1 MEIESVVVI
10 IEQLLAV
17 IALIWGED
25 ATILQRIVS
34 GAVLLST
41 VVGTA
46 SIIFKALE
54 KIAQV
59 TPTTKDDEFVG
70 KVRKYLGFLS
80 ALLDRLALN
89 PDKSKARDAK

>member
-1 MEIESVVVI
+1 MELESVAVI

-25 ATILQRIVS
+25 ASILQRIVS
-34 GAVLLST
+34 GAVLLT
-41 VVGTA
+41 TIVGTA

-54 KIAQV
+54 KIAHV
-59 TPTTKDDEFVG
+59 TPTTKDDEFVS
-70 KVRKYLGFLS
+70 KVRKALGFLS

-89 PDKSKARDAK
+89 PDKSKARNVK

>member
-1 MEIESVVVI
+1 MELESVAVI

-17 IALIWGED
+17 IALVWGED

-34 GAVLLST
+34 GAVLLT
-41 VVGTA
+41 TIVGTA

-54 KIAQV
+54 KIAHV
-59 TPTTKDDEFVG
+59 TPTTKDDEFVS
-70 KVRKYLGFLS
+70 KVRKALGFLS

>member
-1 MEIESVVVI
+1 MELESVAII
-10 IEQLLAV
+10 IEQLLAI
-17 IALIWGED
+17 IAMVWGED

-34 GAVLLST
+34 GAVLLT
-41 VVGTA
+41 TIVGTA
-46 SIIFKALE
+46 SVIFKALE

>member
-1 MEIESVVVI
+1 MELESVAII
-10 IEQLLAV
+10 IEQLLAIIV
-17 IALIWGED
+17 MVWGED

-34 GAVLLST
+34 GAVLLT
-41 VVGTA
+41 TIVGTA
-46 SIIFKALE
+46 SVIFKALE

-89 PDKSKARDAK
+89 PDKSKARNAK

>member
-1 MEIESVVVI
+1 MELESVAVI

-17 IALIWGED
+17 IALVWGED

-34 GAVLLST
+34 GAVLLT
-41 VVGTA
+41 TIVGTA

-54 KIAQV
+54 KIAHV
-59 TPTTKDDEFVG
+59 TPTTKDDEFVS
-70 KVRKYLGFLS
+70 KVRKALGFLS

-89 PDKSKARDAK
+89 PDKSKARNAK

>member
-1 MEIESVVVI
+1 MELESVAVI

-34 GAVLLST
+34 GAVLLT
-41 VVGTA
+41 TIVGTA
-46 SIIFKALE
+46 SVIFKALE
-54 KIAQV
+54 KIAHI

-70 KVRKYLGFLS
+70 KVRKALGFLS

-89 PDKSKARDAK
+89 PDKSKARNAK

>member
-1 MEIESVVVI
+1 MELESVAII
-10 IEQLLAV
+10 IEQLLAI
-17 IALIWGED
+17 IAMVWGED

-34 GAVLLST
+34 GAVLLT
-41 VVGTA
+41 TIVGTA
-46 SIIFKALE
+46 SVIFKALE

-89 PDKSKARDAK
+89 PDKSKARNAK